1 MTIQLANLRSRH
13 SALPHARRYRTPLLA
28 LVLVLALTVIL
39 CAATKAHANG
49 THAVVVSTTTTI
61 SATPASAPLGAP
73 VVLTAT
79 VTSTSGTDP
88 DGEVVFVS
96 RTWPASTSNDI
107 DLASQRTLRAV
118 PLQGSG
124 PVRSASLQL
133 RSDRSGRYFVGAN
146 YSGDGKNA
154 RSDAEAVAVSFYINN
169 TVDPNQARPLPEE
182 VLPHDI
188 VRME

>member
-13 SALPHARRYRTPLLA
+13 SALPHARRYQTPLLA
-28 LVLVLALTVIL
+28 LVLALALIL
-39 CAATKAHANG
+39 CAATKAQANG